1 MENKNNSHITTEES
15 DFRWIYEATQARSE
29 RTIKRLIL
37 ALIIATALIFA
48 SNLAWIYAWGQYDYS
63 SEETQIDVKADKGN
77 ANFIGNDG
85 DIINGSNNSDKEEE
99 NEN

>member
-1 MENKNNSHITTEES
+1 MENKNIPQIKTEES

-48 SNLAWIYAWGQYDYS
+48 SNLVWIYAWGQYDYS
-63 SEETQIDVKADKGN
+63 SEETKIDVKADKGI
-77 ANFIGNDG
+77 ANYIGNDG
-85 DIINGSNNSDKEEE
+85 DITNGADNGLETEE